1 MQSFIGVR
9 YSDLFRINP
18 ENIENGWLKIKPSK
32 TKRYEVEV
40 NQPLTQYAID
50 ILKKYDYDTSSLYI
64 ANQPY
69 NREIKDMFQVMVKEY
84 PDMKYRTDYSSH
96 SCRDTYISICV
107 EAGVNWKSILQWV
120 GQSSYSIMNR
130 YIKIQPKH
138 MEDEMVK
145 VF

>member
-9 YSDLFRINP
+9 YSDLFRIKP
-18 ENIENGWLKIKPSK
+18 ENIEEGWLKIKPSK

-40 NQPLTQYAID
+40 NQPITQYAID

-84 PDMKYRTDYSSH
+84 PDMKYRTDYRSH

-107 EAGVNWKSILQWV
+107 EAGVNWKSILNGWNPFRR
-120 GQSSYSIMNR
+120 SFMR
-130 YIKIQPKH
+130 DH
-138 MEDEMVK
+138 LR
-145 VF
+145 